1 MRPPLATI
9 VAATVLAASPARAE
23 KLDLS
28 LLSCKAFF
36 EQLKPEQTAVII
48 SWLHGYYR
56 DEKDPPVIDVDG
68 FKSDLSKFASY
79 CQANPSVSI
88 ITAADKV
95 MGK

>member
-1 MRPPLATI
+1 MNDGPM
-9 VAATVLAASPARAE
+9 TVKAWHDPALEENTYAR
-23 KLDLS
+23 
-28 LLSCKAFF
+28 AFF

-56 DEKDPPVIDVDG
+56 DEKDPPVIDIDG
-68 FKSDLSKFASY
+68 FKSDLAQFGTY
-79 CQANPSVSI
+79 CAANPSVSI